1 MLWMTSPSLQ
11 NASKNCQQS
20 SISRTFLF
28 RFKSGPP
35 STTTQ
40 ESTTSTKSTTTQFS
54 TKPTTK
60 TTTKFTTRTSSK
72 PTSTDWRPET
82 TATTDL
88 IATAAPQDGH
98 SQTALIVGLVMG
110 VLVLVAIIAVSLVT
124 VKKRN
129 IKIPGID
136 AVRGLINPGYS
147 KFDDGAMVRPLDS
160 LRAKLECLSFPG
172 QFEGI
177 VFPGE

>member
-1 MLWMTSPSLQ
+1 MQVRIVSNLQ
-11 NASKNCQQS
+11 YLGPFS
-20 SISRTFLF
+20 SGLKVGRHQLQRRSRQPQLN
-28 RFKSGPP
+28 RPQPNSQRNQP
-35 STTTQ
+35 
-40 ESTTSTKSTTTQFS
+40 
-54 TKPTTK
+54 TK